1 MSKRIAF
8 KAIMKKLE
16 VKSLVSMDKG
26 ARLILDF
33 NVIDDQLVA
42 DLNSIMKADNEVF
55 VVIMEKAE

>member
-55 VVIMEKAE
+55 VVIMEKTE